1 MRTLFEAGLVSSV
14 VSLLASCQYCG
25 AVFCQLAAT
34 RELCSRRGK
43 TSLCLRLFPLTGLT
57 GLLLIRRRVC
67 LHHVSTLVGLQVVK
81 NSNLA
86 TTSSSATAEEVAR
99 VKSGLRNR
107 GPPQT
112 KVPVAAA
119 EQGLLRGPVESALA
133 ETRNRPSL
141 RERDRWR
148 SLPLCSLRSL
158 GSLTLNLIFFR
169 GKKDEEGRKYTW

>member
-1 MRTLFEAGLVSSV
+1 M
-14 VSLLASCQYCG
+14 
-25 AVFCQLAAT
+25 
-34 RELCSRRGK
+34 
-43 TSLCLRLFPLTGLT
+43 
-57 GLLLIRRRVC
+57 
-67 LHHVSTLVGLQVVK
+67 GLQVVK

-99 VKSGLRNR
+99 VKSGLRDR

-141 RERDRWR
+141 RERHRWR
-148 SLPLCSLRSL
+148 SLPLCSLTSL
-158 GSLTLNLIFFR
+158 KSYSEFDIFP
-169 GKKDEEGRKYTW
+169 RKER